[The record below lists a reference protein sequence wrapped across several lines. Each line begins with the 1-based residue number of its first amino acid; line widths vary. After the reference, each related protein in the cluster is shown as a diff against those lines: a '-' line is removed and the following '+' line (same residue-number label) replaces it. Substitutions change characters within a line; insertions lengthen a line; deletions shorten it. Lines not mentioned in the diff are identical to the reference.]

1 MATKAATKSDKT
13 ERTSEVIAES
23 VTKIGNLT
31 KDPELRFGANGT
43 LFSRVGLAV
52 SRPKKPGD
60 WRGEQVTEFYEVT
73 AFGEVAEH
81 AAECLEKGMRVV
93 VIGRAEKEHWQDDT
107 GADRTTK
114 RIVAREVAPSL
125 RWATVRVE
133 RVARSSGATTNGHDV
148 ADDDEEPF

>member
-1 MATKAATKSDKT
+1 MSTRAPTRNDKG

-31 KDPELRFGANGT
+31 RDPELRFAATGT
-43 LFSRVGLAV
+43 AFTRVGLAV

-60 WRGEQVTEFYEVT
+60 WKGEQVTEFYEVT
-73 AFGEVAEH
+73 CFGEVAEH

-93 VIGRAEKEHWQDDT
+93 VVGRAERERWQDDT
-107 GADRTTK
+107 GAERTTK
-114 RIVAREVAPSL
+114 RIMAQELSPSL

-133 RVARSSGATTNGHDV
+133 RVGRGSGATTNGHDV
-148 ADDDEEPF
+148 TDDEEPF